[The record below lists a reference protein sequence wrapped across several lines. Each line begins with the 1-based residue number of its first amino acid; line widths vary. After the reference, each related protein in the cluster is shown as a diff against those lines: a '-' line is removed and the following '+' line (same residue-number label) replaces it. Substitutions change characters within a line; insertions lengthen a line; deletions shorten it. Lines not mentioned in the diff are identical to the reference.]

1 MAGGMPVKKSQQKYD
16 YFYNS
21 KRNMKKNDIPGK
33 VVRIMMENDY
43 FSQWLG
49 IVVLDISEGNCSLQL
64 TVRKEMLNGF
74 GIAHGGIAFSLAD
87 SALAFASNSRN
98 NKSLVLEAS
107 MAFTA
112 PVKLGDVLTA
122 KAVEQHITRRT
133 GNYQITVTTGQ
144 GATVALFRGIVFRK
158 EDEWFPTPK

>member
-1 MAGGMPVKKSQQKYD
+1 
-16 YFYNS
+16 
-21 KRNMKKNDIPGK
+21 MKKNDIPGQ
-33 VVRIMMENDY
+33 VVNAMMENDY

-49 IVVLDISEGNCSLQL
+49 IEVIAISEGNCTLQL

-98 NKSLVLEAS
+98 KKSLVLEAS

-112 PVKLGDVLTA
+112 PVKPGDILTA
-122 KAVEQHITRRT
+122 SAVEQHLTRRT
-133 GNYQITVTTGQ
+133 GNYQITVSNGN
-144 GATVALFRGIVFRK
+144 GETVALFRGIVFRK
-158 EDEWFPTPK
+158 EDEWFPAPK